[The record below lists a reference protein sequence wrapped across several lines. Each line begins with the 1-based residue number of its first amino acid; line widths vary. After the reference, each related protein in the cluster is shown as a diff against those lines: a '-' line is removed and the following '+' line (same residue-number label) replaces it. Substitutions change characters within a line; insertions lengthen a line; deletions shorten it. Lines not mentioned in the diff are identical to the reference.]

1 LKKKEDKNMSFELL
15 HFRGAD
21 KILKKKNMD
30 QVVKAACDYIDS
42 VLYGTLYK
50 GGLLRQAL
58 EECDWRQD
66 LEKLKILNGRRYTF
80 KGFRNGIAIDGQFAS
95 YEAIWDSLLRLQI
108 GWAQKKIDAGIVLVT
123 GERSEKTPY
132 GSTKEL
138 VGKELELLF
147 PTISVPVSIAIFDLG
162 KPGALLEVD
171 SKPEAPSIKK
181 NAQSKGPQHE
191 KGERSENSTKE
202 TGKSKES
209 MAEKLGKLKPPSPEK
224 PSTPKRRR
232 TSKSLSVN

>member
-1 LKKKEDKNMSFELL
+1 MSFELL

-30 QVVKAACDYIDS
+30 QVVHSACEYIDS

-58 EECDWRQD
+58 EECDWRHD

-108 GWAQKKIDAGIVLVT
+108 GWAQKRIEAGIVLVT
-123 GERSEKTPY
+123 GERSKKTPY

-138 VGKELELLF
+138 IQKELELLY
-147 PTISVPVSIAIFDLG
+147 PTISVPVSIAVFDLG
-162 KPGALLEVD
+162 KPGAYLEAEG
-171 SKPEAPSIKK
+171 KPEPPSIKK
-181 NAQSKGPQHE
+181 DVQSKGSKPH
-191 KGERSENSTKE
+191 KDKRPENPPKE
-202 TGKSKES
+202 TSKPKEP
-209 MAEKLGKLKPPSPEK
+209 MVDRLNKLEPPTPEK
-224 PSTPKRRR
+224 PSKPKKMRRSQSPSTHSTPA
-232 TSKSLSVN
+232 

>member
-1 LKKKEDKNMSFELL
+1 MPFELL

-30 QVVKAACDYIDS
+30 HVVKVTCES
-42 VLYGTLYK
+42 VEAFLYGTLRK

-66 LEKLKILNGRRYTF
+66 PENLKILPGRKYTF
-80 KGFRNGIAIDGQFAS
+80 KGIRNGVAIDGNFAS

-108 GWAQKKIDAGIVLVT
+108 GWAKKKIDAGLVFVT

-138 VGKELELLF
+138 IEKEIELLY

-162 KPGALLEVD
+162 KPGAYLEAD
-171 SKPEAPSIKK
+171 AKSETASTTKDLPPRDPQSEKREEASAEEMDKPKD
-181 NAQSKGPQHE
+181 
-191 KGERSENSTKE
+191 T
-202 TGKSKES
+202 
-209 MAEKLGKLKPPSPEK
+209 MVEKLNRSQVPLPEDKKKLRKK
-224 PSTPKRRR
+224 VR
-232 TSKSLSVN
+232 SKSSSVNQ

>member
-1 LKKKEDKNMSFELL
+1 MSFELL

-30 QVVKAACDYIDS
+30 HIVRATCETIEAF
-42 VLYGTLYK
+42 LFGTLHK

-58 EECDWRQD
+58 EEADWRQD
-66 LEKLKILNGRRYTF
+66 PEQLKILNGRRYAF
-80 KGFRNGIAIDGQFAS
+80 KGLRNGIAIDGQFSS
-95 YEAIWDSLLRLQI
+95 YESIWDSLLRLQI
-108 GWAQKKIDAGIVLVT
+108 GWSQKKIDAGIVLVT

-138 VGKELELLF
+138 IQKELELLF

-162 KPGALLEVD
+162 KPGALLEA
-171 SKPEAPSIKK
+171 EASSIKK
-181 NAQSKGPQHE
+181 DAQSKGPQLE
-191 KGERSENSTKE
+191 KGKVSENSPEE
-202 TGKSKES
+202 TGKPREP
-209 MAEKLGKLKPPSPEK
+209 MIEKLDKLKPPPPEK
-224 PSTPKRRR
+224 PSRPKRRR